1 MNKTESSLEKPIP
14 KSKTTVY
21 DSTKQTEN
29 STQGQIKKTKYHII

>member
-1 MNKTESSLEKPIP
+1 MNKTESSLENPIP

-29 STQGQIKKTKYHII
+29 STQGQIKKTKYNII